1 MTVWS
6 RIQSLFGRRHRADP
20 LVRVTSA
27 GFALLDPNTKA
38 VTRIVLW
45 ADVSRIQTY
54 KVDLLTIDCICLLFE
69 FRSGGP
75 PVQVSEEWAGF
86 PDLFAPVSEAFPSIP
101 QNWYAEIM
109 TPAFEAKRTVLYEAH
124 NVQSAAVV

>member
-6 RIQSLFGRRHRADP
+6 RLRSLFGWKRRAYP
-20 LVRVTSA
+20 LIRVTDA

-38 VTRIVLW
+38 VSRTVRW

-54 KVDLLTIDCICLLFE
+54 KLDLLTTDCICLLFE

-75 PVQVSEEWAGF
+75 PVQVSEDCIGF
-86 PDLFAPVSEAFPSIP
+86 PDLLAPLSEAFPSIP
-101 QNWYAEIM
+101 
-109 TPAFEAKRTVLYEAH
+109 
-124 NVQSAAVV
+124 